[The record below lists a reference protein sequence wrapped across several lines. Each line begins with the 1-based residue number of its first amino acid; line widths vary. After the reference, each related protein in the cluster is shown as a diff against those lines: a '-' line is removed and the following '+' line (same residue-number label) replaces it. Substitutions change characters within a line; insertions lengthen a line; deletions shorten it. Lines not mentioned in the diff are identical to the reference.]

1 MLQYKKPPV
10 VLLFKT
16 TFSNVTQ
23 DALDFGRDSFDGVL
37 AVGDYI
43 YFGRHKP
50 FTDLYVEMATVSSV
64 DAGIDLQYWN
74 GSAWTSL
81 DDLDDTKGFKRS
93 GFLHWSAQEDWA
105 ETTVNTIQ
113 KYWVRFAVTVG
124 SSAGTLIQGIGPLF
138 SDDQDLKAIFPG
150 ILNYRASAETSF
162 VLRHQNSRNQI
173 VQEIRNHALQKNY
186 KAGTERDFEAWDFL
200 KIHQVNMWSVY
211 LTLANIFSSLQS
223 KEDGLY
229 KQKTEEYTQLAE
241 DYKADYLISLDFDDD
256 GKVDLAEEN
265 FNITVKQLV
274 RR

>member
-1 MLQYKKPPV
+1 MLQYKNPPK
-10 VLLFKT
+10 VLLFKGS
-16 TFSNVTQ
+16 FSNVSQ

-37 AVGDYI
+37 AAGDFI

-50 FTDLYVEMATVSSV
+50 FTDLYVEMAAVSSV
-64 DAGIDLQYWN
+64 DAGLDIQYWN
-74 GSAWTSL
+74 GSAWSSL
-81 DDLDDTKGFKRS
+81 EKLDDTKGLKRS
-93 GFLHWSAQEDWA
+93 GFLHWNRQEDWA

-113 KYWVRFAVTVG
+113 KYWVRFAVSVG

-150 ILNYRASAETSF
+150 VLNYKASTEITF

-186 KAGTERDFEAWDFL
+186 KASIERDFDPWDFL
-200 KIHQVNMWSVY
+200 KIHQVNMWSTY

-229 KQKTEEYTQLAE
+229 KQKTDEYMQLAE
-241 DYKADYLISLDFDDD
+241 DYKTDYLLSLDFDDD
-256 GKVDLAEEN
+256 GKIDPDEESFQIN
-265 FNITVKQLV
+265 VKQLV